1 MPNLAYTG
9 SPAIPLIGIVPRRVI
24 DPDAYNLVA
33 QVTVDE
39 DGDDEMTITE
49 HPVEQG
55 AAISDHA
62 YKRPAELRVRV
73 GWSDAYVG
81 QNLNAGYDV
90 SQIYLNVLQ
99 LQSERRPFTVV
110 TGKRQYSN
118 MLVASLR
125 THTDSALE
133 FSFIADII
141 FREILL
147 VNTGITGAAAAPSSQ
162 SSNLATPSSNQNVTP
177 MGTVAATQ
185 ASLNDSQVIAGG
197 GQIISPGST
206 AGISGLPGSPSGP
219 SDPNAPSVSRRSASI
234 IPMRR
239 RGAR

>member
-1 MPNLAYTG
+1 MPNLL
-9 SPAIPLIGIVPRRVI
+9 PANPFAPWIAEIVPQRVI
-24 DPDAYNLVA
+24 DAGSGTYNLVA

-73 GWSDAYVG
+73 GWSNAYVQQTG
-81 QNLNAGYDV
+81 LGSDV
-90 SQIYLNVLQ
+90 SSVYADILYLQ
-99 LQSERRPFTVV
+99 AERRPFSVL
-110 TGKRQYSN
+110 TGKRQYDN

-125 THTDSALE
+125 THTDAKLE

-147 VNTGITGAAAAPSSQ
+147 VNTGSAAIGTGGNGALANPESNTSTVQGGTMLAQQVSISDAQLNAAGADQDFSGGETFVPTGA
-162 SSNLATPSSNQNVTP
+162 
-177 MGTVAATQ
+177 
-185 ASLNDSQVIAGG
+185 
-197 GQIISPGST
+197 
-206 AGISGLPGSPSGP
+206 SGP
-219 SDPNAPSVSRRSASI
+219 
-234 IPMRR
+234 
-239 RGAR
+239 GLG